1 MPDVLDEFQQSY
13 AESDALLLLDQ
24 DIEFLFELTAAL
36 RNNDPALQRNRPQL
50 IDERGHSATIRSRDR
65 CCVCSHT

>member
-36 RNNDPALQRNRPQL
+36 RNNDPALQRNRP
-50 IDERGHSATIRSRDR
+50 
-65 CCVCSHT
+65 